1 MSSIAIGLIAVIVG
15 AVFCFWGVVAMR
27 VVIAVWGA
35 FAGFNLG
42 AGLVAGI
49 SHDAYL
55 GTPLGWIVGIA
66 VAILFAVLAYLF
78 YAVAILLAMVSIG
91 FALGTAL
98 MAAFGVDWSWVII
111 GVGVICGALL
121 AWAALAVNLP
131 AVLLVVLSAL
141 GGSTAIVAGL
151 MFLSD
156 TIRTTDVAGDQ
167 VTATVAEHWW
177 WWVLYIGFAI
187 IGVVAQVRLLG
198 QNRDLQ
204 SQW

>member
-49 SHDAYL
+49 GHDAYL
-55 GTPLGWIVGIA
+55 STPLGWIVGIA

-121 AWAALAVNLP
+121 AWATLAVNLP

-141 GGSTAIVAGL
+141 GGSTAIVAGM

-177 WWVLYIGFAI
+177 WWVLYAGFAI

-204 SQW
+204 AQW